1 MRKVYVPLAEPNEQG
16 KMYNEFEIPENMLLA
31 PDWVTVEPPE
41 EYSYPHFDFSQ
52 MKWLEDKDRVITELR
67 KELKETKEKLQEDV
81 TNTQLALVEVFELRE
96 NMM

>member
-1 MRKVYVPLAEPNEQG
+1 MRKVYVPLTEPNEQG
-16 KMYNEFEIPENMLLA
+16 KMYNEFEIPENMPLA
-31 PDWVTVEPPE
+31 PDWVTIEPPQ

-67 KELKETKEKLQEDV
+67 KENTKLQEDV
-81 TNTQLALVEVFELRE
+81 TNTQVALVEVFELME